1 MLSSMAITW
10 RASSSLFFGGEARL
24 FTLSSNWTLSHEI
37 GRALYLGPTMLWKAT
52 DKVAL
57 NVTFQPQ
64 VYGRSASNPGM
75 RLDLDN
81 FERAQFRA
89 KLQVAF

>member
-1 MLSSMAITW
+1 MAMTW
-10 RASSSLFFGGEARL
+10 QASPSLFFGGELRFFL
-24 FTLSSNWTLSHEI
+24 VSNDWTLSHAT
-37 GRALYLGPTMLWKAT
+37 GRALYLGPTMLWKIT

-64 VYGRSASNPGM
+64 LFGRSASDVGSG
-75 RLDLDN
+75 LDLDN

-89 KLQVAF
+89 RLQASF